1 MENKPTLEQFIL
13 ELKDN
18 KSSYYFYVPNT
29 KGNTSGAVAYIYDM
43 VAVLRENGYQAF
55 ILHDKEYMTPLW
67 MGTNYGNLPHIP
79 FEKVMVKPSDF
90 LFLPE
95 AWVESFFSDLKEQNI
110 KLAWE
115 VVIISQV
122 YDLIF
127 YNLSAGV
134 RWAQFGIKNVI
145 TTSERQKQHIEGF
158 MRNMDITVVNPY
170 IHDEFKPS
178 EKPQTPKIF
187 LFTRDKMRG
196 SKIEKEFHL
205 KYPQYAWV
213 PFVVTNN
220 MDRTEFAS
228 NLKECCLSV
237 WVDEISAFGTFPLE
251 SMKCGVP
258 VIGKIP
264 EMMPEWMGSE
274 DDGKYSIK
282 DNGIWLLNN
291 TAIPD
296 YIAQFLDEWFTD
308 TLNPET
314 YTVMSEMANK
324 YNKQNFER
332 QTVETLEKLVASR
345 IQKLEEI
352 NKTINE

>member
-1 MENKPTLEQFIL
+1 
-13 ELKDN
+13 
-18 KSSYYFYVPNT
+18 
-29 KGNTSGAVAYIYDM
+29 
-43 VAVLRENGYQAF
+43 
-55 ILHDKEYMTPLW
+55 
-67 MGTNYGNLPHIP
+67 
-79 FEKVMVKPSDF
+79 
-90 LFLPE
+90 
-95 AWVESFFSDLKEQNI
+95 
-110 KLAWE
+110 
-115 VVIISQV
+115 
-122 YDLIF
+122 
-127 YNLSAGV
+127 
-134 RWAQFGIKNVI
+134 
-145 TTSERQKQHIEGF
+145 
-158 MRNMDITVVNPY
+158 MDITVVNPY